1 MPVALPVTAQSMN
14 YASVVFAGFATISV
28 IWYFVRG
35 RKSFTGPPVGADVS
49 PDEVGVIAGT
59 TMDGSDTEKPRSVEA
74 VEKVASPEEAAVKE
88 VS

>member
-1 MPVALPVTAQSMN
+1 M
-14 YASVVFAGFATISV
+14 
-28 IWYFVRG
+28 
-35 RKSFTGPPVGADVS
+35 GADVS